1 MVTQTCKLTT
11 ERAYRMLTVGQLGLH
26 RAALSQ
32 KARKPDNGE
41 KQNRQKEGKF
51 EIQV

>member
-1 MVTQTCKLTT
+1 MVTETCKLTT
-11 ERAYRMLTVGQLGLH
+11 ERAYRMLTVGQLGLR

-32 KARKPDNGE
+32 KTRRPNNGE

-51 EIQV
+51 ESQV